1 MNSVKPE
8 LNKTLESFRFEF
20 TANSIELSIGL
31 NFNSGTDV
39 LHCCIAIENL
49 ERNSFLH
56 VALGRYQ
63 VNISHTPSF

>member
-39 LHCCIAIENL
+39 FRGNGHGYAVD
-49 ERNSFLH
+49 S
-56 VALGRYQ
+56 
-63 VNISHTPSF
+63 